1 MTVSHDRPMTYAKM
15 RGLVTFF
22 SALLK
27 GKKAGFSDFLH
38 KVVSSQKLCQHLDTQ
53 KILRPQS
60 RLRRQKEDKG
70 TVSSVNPKT
79 SQMKPS
85 DFDYLKVIG
94 KGSFGKVLLARHRK
108 HGGYYAMKVLQKQMI
123 VKRKEQRHVMVE
135 RNVLLKGLQHPFLV
149 GLHFSFQTANT
160 LYFVLD
166 YVNGGEL
173 FYHLQ
178 REGSFPEPRAA
189 FYAAEM
195 AMALGY
201 LHSLNIV
208 YRDLKPENILL
219 DSEGHVKLTDFGLC
233 KEGVA
238 IGGVMHTFCGTP
250 EYLAPEVLQG
260 HSYSPAVDW
269 WGLGSVLFEMLYGL
283 PPFYSHSKAEM
294 FENILQAPLQLY
306 SGVSQAARSLLE
318 GLLERDVFKRL
329 GESRDFVE
337 LQEHPFFASIN
348 WDDLLA
354 RKVTAPFIPKVTGPS
369 DVSYIDPEFTLQPV
383 PASMNDRCQ
392 VGAASEAFLGFSYMN
407 PVEYV
412 AAEPVS

>member
-1 MTVSHDRPMTYAKM
+1 
-15 RGLVTFF
+15 
-22 SALLK
+22 
-27 GKKAGFSDFLH
+27 
-38 KVVSSQKLCQHLDTQ
+38 
-53 KILRPQS
+53 
-60 RLRRQKEDKG
+60 
-70 TVSSVNPKT
+70 
-79 SQMKPS
+79 MKPA

-94 KGSFGKVLLARHRK
+94 KGSFGKVLLARHRQY
-108 HGGYYAMKVLQKQMI
+108 GGYYAVKVLQKQMI

-135 RNVLLKGLQHPFLV
+135 RSVLLKGLQHPFLV
-149 GLHFSFQTANT
+149 GLHFSFQTPNT

-201 LHSLNIV
+201 LHSLDIV

-219 DSEGHVKLTDFGLC
+219 DSEGHVMLTDFGLC

-238 IGGVMHTFCGTP
+238 LGGIMHTFCGTP

-260 HSYSPAVDW
+260 QSYSPAVDW
-269 WGLGSVLFEMLYGL
+269 WGLGTVLFEMIYGL
-283 PPFYSHSKAEM
+283 PPFYNRSKAEM
-294 FENILQAPLQLY
+294 FENILHAPLQLG
-306 SGVSQAARSLLE
+306 SGASQAARSLLE
-318 GLLERDVFKRL
+318 GLLERDVTKRL
-329 GESRDFVE
+329 GGSYDLVE

-354 RKVTAPFIPKVTGPS
+354 RKVRPPFIPKVTGPC
-369 DVSYIDPEFTLQPV
+369 DVSYIDPEFTQQPV
-383 PASMNDRCQ
+383 PTSVNERCQ
-392 VGAASEAFLGFSYMN
+392 PGATCEAFPGFSFVN

-412 AAEPVS
+412 TVS